1 MYISLALLA
10 NVLDHQEAK
19 YGIRT
24 DGFTMAVY
32 GSTMVC
38 MAGVCNGIIVGINSI
53 VPADIKPVVHTF
65 LGFGVESI
73 AYLVMGIMFIFMNVE
88 KYTKE
93 DKEKLK
99 ANKEIK
105 ENN

>member
-1 MYISLALLA
+1 
-10 NVLDHQEAK
+10 
-19 YGIRT
+19 
-24 DGFTMAVY
+24 
-32 GSTMVC
+32 

-53 VPADIKPVVHTF
+53 VPAASKPVVHTF

-73 AYLVMGIMFIFMNVE
+73 AYLVMGIMFFFMNVE

-93 DKEKLK
+93 DKEKLE

>member
-1 MYISLALLA
+1 M
-10 NVLDHQEAK
+10 
-19 YGIRT
+19 
-24 DGFTMAVY
+24 
-32 GSTMVC
+32 
-38 MAGVCNGIIVGINSI
+38 
-53 VPADIKPVVHTF
+53 PADIKPVVHTF